1 MQLIF
6 VLKYVQIAGQSFVTF
21 IYFFYF
27 SSNAFS
33 ESTYDY
39 LRLWRFLSNI
49 PEYGKYRIVDIFL
62 RNLEFFPSNHSHSF
76 IHPRSV
82 IEVTDFGI

>member
-33 ESTYDY
+33 ESTMITY
-39 LRLWRFLSNI
+39 
-49 PEYGKYRIVDIFL
+49 V
-62 RNLEFFPSNHSHSF
+62 
-76 IHPRSV
+76 
-82 IEVTDFGI
+82 FGIFYQLSQNVGSTDLWTFFYEI